1 MSAMNKYNYKF
12 FFTNWNSSFYMSII
26 VIICLVPIILSI
38 FFAPISPDSAYYL
51 TIAERISEGLTPYT
65 DIKVGYTPL
74 VLYLSVL
81 LKKIFLLSNNYEF
94 FLTSQL
100 ILQLICAYLV
110 YKITDFFIAR
120 KDLSFLAGAL
130 FVLAAHWND
139 GNYYLLEIPTLFF
152 GLLAIYITLKQAKN
166 NYIYLLIGF
175 LLALAFL
182 SKQYGLGFLILVIYL
197 IQFGDKKGVK
207 IINLGIGFALPIL
220 FCFWYWGLDF
230 YNVIFIE
237 YGKTRTVFESIET
250 IASRTLYL
258 AVRMPILIAA
268 FYYVPSIFKK
278 ADINTKKGLGLAI
291 YAILGFLL
299 QFYFAKYAH
308 YYLLILPFVS
318 ILTFIILAKNTTKIT
333 SLVVSLTFVLSIYA
347 TYHDQVYK
355 VYIKQNSLRSD
366 QYKLANEIL
375 KNTCPNKTLYISD
388 IGLISQYYLTNM
400 LPPNLNS
407 IGYTFGMALN
417 NETHLTQIK
426 SASYILKYAN
436 ENNNYGLNT
445 KSAKLL
451 LNTKKKITINNVN
464 LYH

>member
-1 MSAMNKYNYKF
+1 MNKYNYKNI
-12 FFTNWNSSFYMSII
+12 FTNWNSTFYLSTIA
-26 VIICLVPIILSI
+26 IICLVPIILSI

-51 TIAERISEGLTPYT
+51 TIVERISEGLTPYT

-74 VLYLSVL
+74 VLYLSVF
-81 LKKIFLLSNNYEF
+81 LKKLFSVSINYEF

-175 LLALAFL
+175 VLALAFL

-197 IQFGDKKGVK
+197 ILFEDKKGVK
-207 IINLGIGFALPIL
+207 FINLGVGFALPIL
-220 FCFWYWGLDF
+220 FCFWYWGSDF
-230 YNVIFIE
+230 YNVIFTE
-237 YGKTRTVFESIET
+237 YGKSRTVLESIET
-250 IASRTLYL
+250 IAYRTSYL

-278 ADINTKKGLGLAI
+278 AEINTKKGLGLAI

-299 QFYFAKYAH
+299 QFYFAKYTH

-318 ILTFIILAKNTTKIT
+318 ILTFIILAKSATKIT
-333 SLVVSLTFVLSIYA
+333 YLFVGLTFALSAYA

-355 VYIKQNSLRSD
+355 VYIKQNNLRSN

-375 KNTCPNKTLYISD
+375 KNSDPNKTLYISD

-400 LPPNLNS
+400 VPPNLNS
-407 IGYTFGMALN
+407 IGYSFGMALN
-417 NETHLTQIK
+417 NQTHLMQLK

-436 ENNNYGLNT
+436 EYNNYGLNT
-445 KSAKLL
+445 DSAKLFL
-451 LNTKKKITINNVN
+451 STKEKITINDVI